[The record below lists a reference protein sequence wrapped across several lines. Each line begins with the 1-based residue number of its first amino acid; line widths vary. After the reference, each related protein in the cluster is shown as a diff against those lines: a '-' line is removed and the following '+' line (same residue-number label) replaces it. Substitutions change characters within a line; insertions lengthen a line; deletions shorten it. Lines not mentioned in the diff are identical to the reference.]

1 MCFSRIGNTVGKAL
15 GQVSQVLIEAFALND
30 FQRFQTG
37 CNRNRVAGQ
46 CTCLIYAAQRG
57 NTFHNVFTAAER
69 RQRHTA
75 ADHFAYGGQIRLDA
89 VQRLRSAQRHAET
102 GHHFVVN
109 QHGTVFFSQF
119 AQGFDKGFRRPNQIH
134 IADKRLQN
142 HTGNVIAALSKGFF
156 QLGDIV
162 VFEYQSVF
170 GKIGRHT
177 GGRRI
182 AKRQQTAACFHQQ
195 AVGMTVVA
203 AFKLDD
209 FVTAGKT
216 ACQTDGGHRCF
227 RTGADKAQLLD
238 RRHDFGDFF
247 GNDNFAFSRRTK
259 RQTAQCRFAHS
270 FNDFRMGMADNRRA
284 PRADIVGI
292 TRAVFVPNIRAFCLF
307 DKARYAADAA
317 ECAHRRVHAA
327 GNNGFGAVEQAFITV
342 HGQFFR
348 KRSSENQIGAI
359 LTPNPFQTAQA
370 SK

>member
-1 MCFSRIGNTVGKAL
+1 MA
-15 GQVSQVLIEAFALND
+15 
-30 FQRFQTG
+30 
-37 CNRNRVAGQ
+37 
-46 CTCLIYAAQRG
+46 
-57 NTFHNVFTAAER
+57 
-69 RQRHTA
+69 
-75 ADHFAYGGQIRLDA
+75 
-89 VQRLRSAQRHAET
+89 
-102 GHHFVVN
+102 
-109 QHGTVFFSQF
+109 
-119 AQGFDKGFRRPNQIH
+119 
-134 IADKRLQN
+134 
-142 HTGNVIAALSKGFF
+142 
-156 QLGDIV
+156 
-162 VFEYQSVF
+162 
-170 GKIGRHT
+170 
-177 GGRRI
+177 
-182 AKRQQTAACFHQQ
+182 
-195 AVGMTVVA
+195 VVA

-209 FVTAGKT
+209 FVASGKT

-227 RTGADKAQLLD
+227 RAGADKAQLLD
-238 RRHDFGDFF
+238 GRHDFSDFF

-259 RQTAQCRFAHS
+259 RQTAQCCFAHG

-348 KRSSENQIGAI
+348 KRSSENQIDAI